1 MTFGL
6 VEFLLLAGIVLLLFG
21 GKRIPALFK
30 GVGEGYQNLKRS
42 MREDEV
48 IDVTEKSK
56 PIEESKKDESQNS

>member
-6 VEFLLLAGIVLLLFG
+6 IEFLLLAGIVLLLFG

-30 GVGEGYQNLKRS
+30 GLGEGYQNLKRS

-56 PIEESKKDESQNS
+56 PLEDSKKGDSEKS